1 MCHFQAFF
9 LIPLKKNVI
18 WLNAAK
24 VFRGF
29 RGSSRCR
36 QAQGS
41 YLCQFGLLYRRE
53 KEWPGA
59 AASGRRG
66 QGGRPSVQPGG
77 TVIAPGLT
85 RRRAR
90 APPSISI
97 HLAAAPDQAGGRAWA
112 SAPNNENN
120 CLPAWHCPY
129 LLPAPC
135 PLLPLTLLVPRP
147 RRPHWMGSEL
157 GTRWAPSAAR
167 RAGRPGRRP
176 GCAHAGPA
184 RVRAPC
190 RLLQARGSAA
200 RPRFPNPGPSGSASR
215 SFHQRWGPVKILP
228 L

>member
-1 MCHFQAFF
+1 MPFPSLF

-41 YLCQFGLLYRRE
+41 YLCQVGLLYRRE

-97 HLAAAPDQAGGRAWA
+97 HLATASDQAGGRAWA

-129 LLPAPC
+129 LLPARC
-135 PLLPLTLLVPRP
+135 PLLPLTPLVPGLGDRVGWEVSWGPGGP
-147 RRPHWMGSEL
+147 R
-157 GTRWAPSAAR
+157 AR
-167 RAGRPGRRP
+167 RSGPGGLGGGRAAPALAPLGPGPLPPPPSPRPG
-176 GCAHAGPA
+176 GPA
-184 RVRAPC
+184 SLSKPRTLRI
-190 RLLQARGSAA
+190 RL
-200 RPRFPNPGPSGSASR
+200 
-215 SFHQRWGPVKILP
+215 
-228 L
+228 